1 MSRLGI
7 APESIKRA
15 ETGCIGRVG
24 RPRTKRGVRS
34 LCRLG
39 AGLSS
44 PCLRDCAVRGG
55 PADAEDIAQDA
66 FLKAFAAI
74 DTCRDPARFGAWLF
88 QIVRNQA
95 RNFLESRSLREVVTD
110 GQRVLEPVSRPPESA
125 GMRAALLSA
134 LADLDAKEREVILL
148 HDLERW
154 THAEIGQAL
163 DISEVYSR
171 QHLFRAR
178 QVLRTKLG
186 GVGST
191 DKNEGSHER

>member
-1 MSRLGI
+1 VLKPDVSAELVDRVRRG
-7 APESIKRA
+7 ESEAYAGLVRA
-15 ETGCIGRVG
+15 YLRPAYAVALSVVG
-24 RPRTKRGVRS
+24 RS
-34 LCRLG
+34 
-39 AGLSS
+39 
-44 PCLRDCAVRGG
+44 
-55 PADAEDIAQDA
+55 ADAEDIAQDA
-66 FLKAFAAI
+66 FLKAFAVI
-74 DTCRDPARFGAWLF
+74 DTCREPARFGAWLF

-95 RNFLESRSLREVVTD
+95 RNFLESRGLREVVAD
-110 GQRVLEPVSRPPESA
+110 GRWVLESVSMPPESA
-125 GMRAALLSA
+125 GMCAALLSA
-134 LADLDAKEREVILL
+134 LADLDVKEREVILL

-191 DKNEGSHER
+191 RKNEGNHER